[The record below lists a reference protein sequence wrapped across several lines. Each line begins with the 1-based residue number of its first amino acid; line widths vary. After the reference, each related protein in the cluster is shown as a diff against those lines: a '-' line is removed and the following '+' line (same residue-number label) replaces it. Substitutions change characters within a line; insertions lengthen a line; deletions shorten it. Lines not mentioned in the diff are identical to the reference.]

1 MLGIQN
7 ETLVILVRHINK
19 WSSHVVKYNIQNL
32 LISNPFLLYLVLAT
46 VYLQLHLTV
55 SGLISQ
61 ASKYRGSSKV
71 SKKAAEVLKKL
82 KGLFMIP
89 KAKAQKRGAEPKV
102 GHTEGGSHESHM
114 EGGSHGSHME
124 GGSHESHMEGGSHE
138 SHMEGGSHD
147 SHMEGGSHV
156 KLPQP
161 VSLDDHM
168 EMGPLDDHMEVTCGT
183 RQDQVVP

>member
-1 MLGIQN
+1 M
-7 ETLVILVRHINK
+7 
-19 WSSHVVKYNIQNL
+19 
-32 LISNPFLLYLVLAT
+32 
-46 VYLQLHLTV
+46 QLHLTV

-89 KAKAQKRGAEPKV
+89 KAKAQKRGTEPKV
-102 GHTEGGSHESHM
+102 G
-114 EGGSHGSHME
+114 HME
-124 GGSHESHMEGGSHE
+124 GGSHESHL
-138 SHMEGGSHD
+138 EGGSHD
-147 SHMEGGSHV
+147 SHTAGGSHESHMEGGSHV

-183 RQDQVVP
+183 PQDQVVP